1 MSVCKDFVV
10 PISIMKNKM
19 TVMPG
24 ILGDV
29 VNGILGEF
37 LKRRVHLRKQIWI
50 LLLKFLVMWDFLMWH
65 LMLVLPSFG
74 SGD

>member
-1 MSVCKDFVV
+1 
-10 PISIMKNKM
+10 MKNKT

-50 LLLKFLVMWDFLMWH
+50 LLLKFLLMWDFLMWH
-65 LMLVLPSFG
+65 PMLVLPSFG
-74 SGD
+74 YGD